1 MSLSDLSTIL
11 KIRLLLND
19 IMNDKEKLEAIAKI
33 IDMKFNKGFS
43 GNRISTRAGI
53 LQQLEEIKKILD
65 DNPSADIRS
74 IHSC

>member
-1 MSLSDLSTIL
+1 
-11 KIRLLLND
+11 
-19 IMNDKEKLEAIAKI
+19 MNDKEKLEAITKI

-65 DNPSADIRS
+65 GDPSADIRT
-74 IHSC
+74 IYDGSCRFI

>member
-65 DNPSADIRS
+65 DNPSADIRT
-74 IHSC
+74 IHNC

>member
-1 MSLSDLSTIL
+1 
-11 KIRLLLND
+11 
-19 IMNDKEKLEAIAKI
+19 MNDKEKLEAIAKI

-65 DNPSADIRS
+65 DNPSADIRT
-74 IHSC
+74 IYDGSCRFI